1 MDLVCTD
8 ECRKPLYCHP
18 SHKRARRG
26 FEPLPLKFGGSV
38 HYATYFYDKRCQNRL
53 VGHDGLEPSTSRLK
67 I

>member
-26 FEPLPLKFGGSV
+26 FEPLLLKFDRSV
-38 HYATYFYDKRCQNRL
+38 HCATYFYDKHCQNRL